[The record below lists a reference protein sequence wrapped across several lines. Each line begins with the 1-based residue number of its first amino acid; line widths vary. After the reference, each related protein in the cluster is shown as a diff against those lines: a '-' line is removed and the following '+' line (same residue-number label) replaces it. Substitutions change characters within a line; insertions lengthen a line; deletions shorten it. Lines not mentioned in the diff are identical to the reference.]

1 MPHFEDA
8 RPRRKLGLSLRRTRL
23 ACGLVLFTYV
33 TLHFVNHS
41 LGNISVDAMDKGL
54 VIQKL
59 IWQSAPGAILLYV
72 ALTIHLSLG
81 FWALFERRQ
90 FRWTVM
96 EATQLGLGLSIPFLL
111 ATHIVGTRV
120 ALSLFG
126 TDKGYEQELF
136 KFWAGPPPDGALQA
150 VLLLVVW
157 IHGCIGLHFWLKLKA
172 GYARAKNLLL
182 SFAVLLPTLA
192 LLGYYQGGR
201 QILRLAGNTSWRGE
215 NLTPD
220 HVGTPA
226 QNAHLVDVRN
236 ETLAAFAALLAAAI
250 LARWLRR
257 LREHWVGSI
266 LLTYPHRVVRVRRG
280 LSVLEAS
287 LINGI
292 PHAHVCGGRGRCS
305 TCRIRVLGDL
315 SALPPISLAEK
326 AVLDRIRAGP
336 GVRLACQLRPTKD
349 LAFAPL
355 LPPHASIADVRRR
368 GPTRSGEE
376 RYMAIMFVDMRESSR
391 LAEKRLPYD
400 IVFIIN
406 QFLNAVSDAVIAAG
420 GEPNTVLGDGLL
432 ALFGLTIGP
441 KEACR
446 QAVAACAGI
455 AANVESLNRA
465 LAHGPVEP
473 IRFGIGLH
481 AGMIVAGEIGY
492 ERHAQFTVIGDPVN
506 VAARLQDLT
515 KSFGCEVLMSEEVYA
530 KAGLRPDDLPAHE
543 VDARGREARVKA
555 RSVAR
560 AADLAA
566 LFATQALAA
575 S

>member
-1 MPHFEDA
+1 MPHVEDVG
-8 RPRRKLGLSLRRTRL
+8 PRKVRLSLRQTRL

-33 TLHFVNHS
+33 TLHFVNHA
-41 LGNISVDAMDKGL
+41 LGNLSVDAMERGL

-59 IWQSAPGAILLYV
+59 IWQSAPGTILLYG

-81 FWALFERRQ
+81 FWALYERRQ
-90 FRWTVM
+90 FRWTRM

-111 ATHIVGTRV
+111 TSHVVSTRV

-126 TDKGYEQELF
+126 TNKGYDQELF
-136 KFWAGPPPDGALQA
+136 KFWAGPPPDGVLQA

-157 IHGCIGLHFWLKLKA
+157 IHGCIGLHFWLKLKP
-172 GYARAKNLLL
+172 GYTKVKNLLL
-182 SFAVLLPTLA
+182 SFAVLLPALA

-201 QILRLAGNTSWRGE
+201 QILRLAENASWRAE

-220 HVGTPA
+220 HVGTPD
-226 QNAHLVDVRN
+226 QNALLINIRN
-236 ETLAAFAALLAAAI
+236 ETFVALAALLAATI
-250 LARWLRR
+250 LARGLRR
-257 LREHWVGSI
+257 LRERWVGSI
-266 LLTYPHRVVRVRRG
+266 LLTYPDRAVRVRRG

-287 LINGI
+287 LLNGI

-305 TCRIRVLGDL
+305 TCRIRVLGDT
-315 SALPPISLAEK
+315 SALPPISAAEQ
-326 AVLDRIRAGP
+326 AVLDRIGAGA
-336 GVRLACQLRPTKD
+336 GVRLACQLRPTQN

-355 LPPHASIADVRRR
+355 LPPYAAIADVHRR
-368 GPTRSGEE
+368 GPARSGEE
-376 RYMAIMFVDMRESSR
+376 RYVVSMFVDMRGSSR

-400 IVFIIN
+400 TVFIIN

-420 GEPNTVLGDGLL
+420 GEPNQVLGDGLL
-432 ALFGLTIGP
+432 ALFGLKVGP
-441 KEACR
+441 HDACR

-465 LAHGPVEP
+465 LAYGPVEP

-515 KSFGCEVLMSEEVYA
+515 KALGCEVLMSEEVYVQ
-530 KAGLRPDDLPAHE
+530 AGLQDDDLPAHE
-543 VDARGREARVKA
+543 VDARGRQTRVKA
-555 RSVAR
+555 RSAPK

-566 LFATQALAA
+566 LIAAPAPAA